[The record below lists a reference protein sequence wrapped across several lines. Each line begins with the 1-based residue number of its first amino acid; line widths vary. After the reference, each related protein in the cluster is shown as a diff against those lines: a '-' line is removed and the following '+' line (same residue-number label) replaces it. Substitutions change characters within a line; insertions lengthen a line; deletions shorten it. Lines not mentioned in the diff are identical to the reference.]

1 MAVSVGK
8 LTVLVGETSVSV
20 GGIVGLGLV
29 VAGVQAANRTEKNSK
44 MDTNLFIGVL
54 LMGRS
59 RNQIETGMKD
69 YIL

>member
-20 GGIVGLGLV
+20 GGIVRLGLV

-54 LMGRS
+54 LMVRS
-59 RNQIETGMKD
+59 RNLIETAMKD